1 MALLLAL
8 GTVLSTT
15 LGGLFALRYRSWLH
29 LILGFTAGVIVGVI
43 AFDVFPEIFAL
54 TRSVGVSAK
63 VPMMALVGGFL
74 VFHAIEKW
82 LLVHQCH
89 EEDYATHHHPTVGV
103 ASALALA
110 GHSFVDGMAIG
121 LGFQVSHT
129 AGLAVAIAVIGH
141 DFADGLN
148 TVSLMLA
155 NGNDR
160 KRAATLLAVDAL
172 APLLGA
178 ASTLFFHLPDRG
190 LLIYLGFFAG
200 FLLYIGASDILPEAH
215 SPRPSMGALALTVT
229 GAALMFGLLGVLE

>member
-1 MALLLAL
+1 MAILLAL

-15 LGGLFALRYRSWLH
+15 LGGLFALRHHDRLH
-29 LILGFTAGVIVGVI
+29 LILGFTAGVILGVI
-43 AFDVFPEIFAL
+43 SFDIFPEIFDL
-54 TRSVGVSAK
+54 TRRVGVSPK
-63 VPMMALVGGFL
+63 LPMLALVGGFL
-74 VFHAIEKW
+74 LFHAVEKS
-82 LLVHQCH
+82 LLVHQGH
-89 EEDYATHHHPTVGV
+89 EDDYASHHHPTVGV
-103 ASALALA
+103 ASAVALA

-129 AGLAVAIAVIGH
+129 AGFAVAIAVIGH

-155 NGNDR
+155 HGNNR
-160 KRAATLLAVDAL
+160 RRAATMLAIDAL

-178 ASTLFFHLPDRG
+178 TSTLFFHLPDRG

-215 SPRPSMGALALTVT
+215 SRRPSMGALGLTIA